1 MSTSD
6 NEKFELML
14 AHEELTL
21 EPIDSAEEHLNAE
34 VTLQALAHARDWR
47 SLFTLVLERGAKP
60 SYRDALRD
68 YDARWEKLLSRNG
81 SFEELTRKSK
91 LVNNS
96 VALPAAQK
104 LREKNLAYRDTYE
117 ETMLLNARINEYR
130 KLTARMAQVA
140 SLLREDEERRAGTFL
155 SYDDDTLNGLV
166 ASGDY
171 EINSPEWHEARGNGI
186 GGSDV
191 GAIMRVDP
199 QYASANYTRVVES
212 KTTAIQPNENDELY
226 STKDDLTTP
235 IGRGNA
241 WEEFLRYHVQ
251 DRHPELRVGFCK
263 TSWHGGAGV
272 EYRHANF
279 DGLFLD
285 ADGKPE
291 GILEIKTGSNAKKWG
306 APELGLDAV
315 PPAYRKQVL
324 WYAANAGFTYGKI
337 IVMLS
342 DYDYREYDFRLDTP
356 AMREEVREMFEVT
369 DRFWSEIQKFR
380 AESANASD
388 SSNRLFRK
396 TNSLSS
402 RVSLDA
408 LVEVFSGYA
417 DLEKRDAKKRL
428 VNAFKRAEKEKGR
441 ELTRLEFQSVVFDV
455 FSEHDPEERTS
466 PFVGID
472 LETTTTS
479 ARTGRIIETGIV
491 KRGESGEYE
500 VAYGT
505 LHGLPERAAKGVG
518 VGATEIHLIT
528 LERLEGKPLFEDCAE
543 EILEH
548 LLDST
553 LVAHNAGFED
563 RFLSANL
570 PGYVEARRAGRI
582 KILDTFKVTKFL
594 MPRSEDNTL
603 KSFAEDNGI
612 PYEGAHAASQDALMM
627 MRALAR
633 LQRTIHNGGHFIT
646 RRATET
652 MREGAAQEATL
663 NESSR

>member
-1 MSTSD
+1 MLEHVEPAVELIESVSD
-6 NEKFELML
+6 YLKGEEALRTL
-14 AHEELTL
+14 AR
-21 EPIDSAEEHLNAE
+21 AG
-34 VTLQALAHARDWR
+34 DWR
-47 SLFTLVLERGAKP
+47 ALFALVLERGQNDA
-60 SYRDALRD
+60 YREALRD
-68 YDARWEKLLSRNG
+68 YDKSWEKLIASNG

-91 LVNNS
+91 LVNNA
-96 VALPAAQK
+96 VALPAAKK
-104 LREKNLAYRDTYE
+104 LREANLTYRDEYE

-140 SLLREDEERRAGTFL
+140 SLLRENDERLKGTFL
-155 SYDDDTLNGLV
+155 SFEGDSLNGLV
-166 ASGDY
+166 ASGEY

-199 QYASANYTRVVES
+199 QYASANYARVVES
-212 KTTAIQPNENDELY
+212 KTTAIQPSEDDQFYGTRDE
-226 STKDDLTTP
+226 LTTP

-251 DRHPELRVGFCK
+251 DRHPELRVAFCK
-263 TSWHGGAGV
+263 TSWHGGEGV

-285 ADGKPE
+285 EQGNPE

-324 WYAANAGFTYGKI
+324 WYGANAGLTYGKI

-356 AMREEVREMFEVT
+356 AIREEIREMFEAT
-369 DRFWSEIQKFR
+369 DRFWSEITAFR
-380 AESANASD
+380 DESKGKGS

-402 RVSLDA
+402 RVPIDA

-417 DLEKRDAKKRL
+417 DLEKREAKKRL
-428 VNAFKRAEKEKGR
+428 MSAFKENERVKGR

-455 FSEHDPEERTS
+455 FSEHDPSERTR

-491 KRGESGEYE
+491 KLNESGDYE
-500 VAYGT
+500 VTYGT
-505 LHGLPERAAKGVG
+505 LHGLPERAARGVG

-528 LERLEGKPLFEDCAE
+528 LDRLEGKPLFEECAE
-543 EILEH
+543 EILAQ
-548 LLDST
+548 LMDCT

-570 PGYVEARRAGRI
+570 PGYIEARRAGRI
-582 KILDTFKVTKFL
+582 TILDTFKVTKFL

-646 RRATET
+646 RRATES
-652 MREGAAQEATL
+652 MRDDAAHEATL